1 MVEFTAN
8 QVAWL
13 KKMLEAEIEEAF
25 GSASNNHWWALGS
38 ETDEEAE
45 MFEMNSDEW
54 RDYAE
59 KLQRYLKNM

>member
-13 KKMLEAEIEEAF
+13 KEMLEAEIEEAL
-25 GSASNNHWWALGS
+25 GSASNNHLWALGS